1 MCALSALDPERRR
14 WWKEA
19 MTDLQERIV
28 TAAYP
33 LFTRNSFHT
42 LTLEEIE
49 SAAGISA
56 ADFDAEF
63 ASLEALGAACLARR
77 EREWTIGTVEAG
89 ARSRGTTP
97 EGRLLAIFDVFDD
110 WFRRDDFEACTFI
123 NVLVQMGKEHP
134 LGAASVGYLSHIR
147 ELVTALAQEADLQ
160 DADEFARS
168 WHILMKGSI
177 LSATEGDQDAAL
189 RAQRMAGDLIARHR
203 RSVVDHAAAWLADEE
218 LGLGAAPRVE
228 AFETMLDPWDLPDSA
243 GFPPVPESAPRAA
256 SIAERDALVLTPTD
270 SPSDLLIR
278 SASDFAD
285 DIAYALVRVEAR
297 GVFCYPCTP
306 GFPRLGPF
314 GSPEE
319 ALDEYRRSVAGLPAA
334 ASASLV

>member
-1 MCALSALDPERRR
+1 
-14 WWKEA
+14 

-56 ADFDAEF
+56 ADFEAEF
-63 ASLEALGAACLARR
+63 ASLEELGAACLARR
-77 EREWTIGTVEAG
+77 EREWTVGVVEAG

-123 NVLVQMGKEHP
+123 NVLVEMGKEHP
-134 LGAASVGYLSHIR
+134 LGAASVGYLTHIR
-147 ELVTALAQEADLQ
+147 EVVAALAEEADLQ
-160 DADEFARS
+160 DADEFSRS

-189 RAQRMAGDLIARHR
+189 RAQKMAGDLIARHR
-203 RSVVDHAAAWLADEE
+203 RTVVDQAAEWLGDEE
-218 LGLGAAPRVE
+218 MGLGAAPVRLGAV
-228 AFETMLDPWDLPDSA
+228 ATMLDPWDLPDRA
-243 GFPPVPESAPRAA
+243 VATGGTPAIAPIIFGA
-256 SIAERDALVLTPTD
+256 STPDVLVLAPTD
-270 SPSDLLIR
+270 APSDLLIR
-278 SASDFAD
+278 SASDLGSD
-285 DIAYALVRVEAR
+285 TVHALVRVETK

-306 GFPRLGPF
+306 GFPRMGPF
-314 GSPEE
+314 GNPRE
-319 ALDEYRRSVAGLPAA
+319 ALEEYSRSIDDSGVAASVA
-334 ASASLV
+334 